1 MSSTPLH
8 SAASRGDV
16 DKAREL
22 LKHGRYD
29 VNYRDVIRWTPL
41 HYACGHGHVDV
52 VRMLISEFQADTTLP
67 SMSGNTLLHRAA
79 LCDRGEVALTLITEF
94 GCDANLANNIGYT
107 SLHTACAEGNASV
120 VRIIGKYASLIAT
133 TKDGDTP
140 LHIAAAWRRKEC
152 VEALLQLDAPVMLRN
167 AAGKTALHLACEGGF
182 TRIVKMVGKNASLL
196 ATTKNGD
203 TPLHIAAARGH
214 EECVKALLQ
223 LDVPISLKNAAGKT
237 ELHIAC
243 ERGHASIVKMVGKKA
258 SLLATTKN
266 GDTALHIAA
275 ARGHKECVQALLQLD
290 APLMLRN
297 AAGKTV
303 RDVAQYDIKPLLDT
317 YFAKNQA
324 KIHVNYD
331 KIIMQ
336 AKTTYSN
343 AERIVRIFVIGN
355 TGAGKSS
362 FVEAM
367 KREGFF
373 DSFSTVS
380 ESSVPPHTA
389 GIVPSIHTSKH
400 YGRVLFYDFAG
411 DPEYYSSHAAILEHL
426 ASSKGD
432 NIFIVV
438 VDLRE
443 DVLTVRNTLQ
453 YWLSFIGHQS
463 GSKNLLAIGSHL
475 DLLTEDRADKKIQNI
490 SAIIS
495 EQVEMNYFTLN
506 CCKPRSK
513 ELEEIKN
520 KIVQLTIDSPKHKLS
535 TEASVLLGL
544 LVKDFSNVTACSTRA
559 ILSSIEDTGIS
570 LPKNITS
577 FLREL
582 HDVGVLFMIG
592 TEQCDSLQVILNI
605 SKLTNEV
612 HKLLFSKEAE
622 FLENGDVISS
632 FNIGI
637 IPQSLLDKFLPQH
650 ITKECLVQLQYCQ
663 EISQCDVSAFPSLS
677 NPESSSQSFLFFP
690 ALCTVGKSDV
700 SRVTPPSIGYSIGW
714 LAKCADTTCDYFPPR
729 FLHVLLLRLVFRF
742 TLAVPSQ
749 HQTDTSASPDHSHL
763 KRRCTMWN
771 CGVRWSMEE
780 GVECMVELVNGNKGV
795 VVITSSEESYKGSC
809 IDIFRR
815 IVSCVMEAKAEF
827 CHPIRPQLFLLDHT
841 QSADYL
847 NEDNLFSMNDVD
859 RVLASCD
866 KNVVLSVTGKRT
878 LKRESLD
885 FLRKLTLWNSL
896 FSLDFSSV
904 HHYLKDVV
912 KEVYELFIHLGLP
925 KSLVDTIEEK
935 FPKNVERIRIE
946 LVDAWISSSSP
957 DPPCWW
963 QLVQALKRVKYGR
976 LAQELETQY
985 SKCIVYSCMH

>member
-1 MSSTPLH
+1 MSYTPLH
-8 SAASRGDV
+8 CAAERGYV
-16 DKAREL
+16 DEGRKL
-22 LKHGRYD
+22 LKYGWYD
-29 VNYRDVIRWTPL
+29 VNHRDKYGWTPL
-41 HYACGHGHVDV
+41 HWACRSGHVDM
-52 VRMLISEFQADTTLP
+52 VRMLISEFQADTTLQSP
-67 SMSGNTLLHRAA
+67 SGDTPLHKAA
-79 LCDRGEVALTLITEF
+79 FYGSGEVALILITEF
-94 GCDANLANNIGYT
+94 GCDTNLPNSSGYT
-107 SLHTACAEGNASV
+107 SLHTACEGGDASV
-120 VRIIGKYASLIAT
+120 VKIVGNYAS
-133 TKDGDTP
+133 
-140 LHIAAAWRRKEC
+140 
-152 VEALLQLDAPVMLRN
+152 V
-167 AAGKTALHLACEGGF
+167 
-182 TRIVKMVGKNASLL
+182 L
-196 ATTKNGD
+196 ATSKNGD

-214 EECVKALLQ
+214 QECVEVLL
-223 LDVPISLKNAAGKT
+223 DAPIMLRNAAGKT
-237 ELHIAC
+237 ALHVAC

-258 SLLATTKN
+258 SLLATTKD
-266 GDTALHIAA
+266 GDTSLHIAA
-275 ARGHKECVQALLQLD
+275 ARGHKKCVEALLQLD

-303 RDVAQYDIKPLLDT
+303 RDVAQYDMKPLLDT
-317 YFAKNQA
+317 YLAKNRA

-331 KIIMQ
+331 KIIQQ
-336 AKTTYSN
+336 AKKEYSK
-343 AERIVRIFVIGN
+343 AERIVRVFVIGN
-355 TGAGKSS
+355 PGAGKSS
-362 FVEAM
+362 FVKSM

-380 ESSVPPHTA
+380 QSSVPPHTA
-389 GIVPSIHTSKH
+389 GIIPSIHTSKH

-411 DPEYYSSHAAILEHL
+411 DPEYYSSHAAILENL

-432 NIFIVV
+432 NIFIIV

-443 DVLTVRNTLQ
+443 DILTVRNTLR
-453 YWLSFIGHQS
+453 YWLSFINYQCS
-463 GSKNLLAIGSHL
+463 NKNLLVIGSHR
-475 DLLTEDRADKKIQNI
+475 DLLTEEIADKKIQNI
-490 SAIIS
+490 SSIQS
-495 EQVEMNYFTLN
+495 EHVEVNYFTLN

-513 ELEEIKN
+513 ELEEIKSR
-520 KIVQLTIDSPKHKLS
+520 IVQLTKDSPRYKLS

-592 TEQCDSLQVILNI
+592 NEQCVRPMVILNI

-622 FLENGDVISS
+622 LLENEDTISS

-637 IPQSLLDKFLPQH
+637 LPQSLLDKFLPQH

-663 EISQCDVSAFPSLS
+663 EISQRDVSAFPSLLKPDSS
-677 NPESSSQSFLFFP
+677 NQSFLFFP

-700 SRVTPPSIGYSIGW
+700 SRATPPGIGYSIGW
-714 LAKCADTTCDYFPPR
+714 LVKCANTSCDYFPPR

-742 TLAVPSQ
+742 TLAVPAQ

-795 VVITSSEESYKGSC
+795 VVITSSEESYKESC
-809 IDIFRR
+809 IDIFCR
-815 IVSCVMEAKAEF
+815 IISCVMKAKAEF
-827 CHPIRPQLFLLDHT
+827 CHSMRPQFFLLDPS
-841 QSADYL
+841 QSPDYL
-847 NEDNLFSMNDVD
+847 HKDGQFPMIDVE

-866 KNVVLSVTGKRT
+866 KNVVLSVTGNRT

-885 FLRKLTLWNSL
+885 CLCKLTLWNSL
-896 FSLDFSSV
+896 FPLDFASV
-904 HHYLKDVV
+904 LRKLQAIVQDLYKLGIS
-912 KEVYELFIHLGLP
+912 LSLPRHLL
-925 KSLVDTIEEK
+925 DAIETD
-935 FPKNVERIRIE
+935 FPHSTERRRTE
-946 LVDAWISSSSP
+946 LVKVWMSSSP

-963 QLVQALKRVKYGR
+963 HLVQALKLMDYRV
-976 LAQELETQY
+976 LAKEIESEQ
-985 SKCIVYSCMH
+985 SMFWGIG